1 MITQRDNK
9 DYNKPTIHYTKNKK
23 IILRK
28 KKLFNELSEN
38 KLEYIKNG
46 ICDFY
51 IKYGK
56 YSINEVIETIKTKNI
71 KEERRLNILLKK
83 LKKEGEIYDENISY
97 YRNYI
102 KNGGNIEYTIVNGVK
117 EWFYINKTD
126 YLELLKRYKN
136 EDIAK
141 SYAFN
146 TYITNNGRDKYIK
159 RIQDTELTIR
169 IY

>member
-1 MITQRDNK
+1 MIAQRDNK
-9 DYNKPTIHYTKNKK
+9 DYNKPTIHHTKKEK

-28 KKLFNELSEN
+28 KKLFNRLSEN
-38 KLEYIKNG
+38 KLEYRKNS

-56 YSINEVIETIKTKNI
+56 YSINEVIETIKTKNT
-71 KEERRLNILLKK
+71 KEEKRLNILLKK

-102 KNGGNIEYTIVNGVK
+102 KNGGNIEYTILNGVK

-126 YLELLKRYKN
+126 YLELLKRYRN
-136 EDIAK
+136 EDVAK

-146 TYITNNGRDKYIK
+146 TYIKNNDRDKYIK
-159 RIQDTELTIR
+159 LIQDTELTIR